1 MSRIFEID
9 VSGADNLDKIIRDLN
24 ASKQHSIT
32 ASVRALNKTAL
43 WLRTQATR
51 QISSEKRLP
60 QKLIRERLRVLKAS
74 KRDLKARV
82 LANFMGIKA
91 AKVGTPRQ
99 TRRGAKVKSYE
110 FQGAFV
116 ATMPGGHTGIFK
128 RKGKTRLPIRE
139 LYVPLEPESL
149 KAIESFLDS
158 RIKQRFET
166 IFRHEL
172 NFLMSR

>member
-9 VSGADNLDKIIRDLN
+9 VSGADNFDKIIRDLN
-24 ASKQHSIT
+24 ASKQHSVT

-82 LANFMGIKA
+82 MANFMGIKA
-91 AKVGTPRQ
+91 AKVE
-99 TRRGAKVKSYE
+99 V
-110 FQGAFV
+110 
-116 ATMPGGHTGIFK
+116 
-128 RKGKTRLPIRE
+128 
-139 LYVPLEPESL
+139 
-149 KAIESFLDS
+149 
-158 RIKQRFET
+158 
-166 IFRHEL
+166 
-172 NFLMSR
+172 N